1 MKKLRKPTTA
11 MLLAVMIISN
21 AQGLVVYAN
30 EETNRNIIKIE
41 DKNNDS
47 NIISDTEQ
55 KEKNTDT
62 IKPELTNI
70 EVNKKEV
77 KSGEEVEITVEAKDE
92 GGSGIKSV
100 EVHYS
105 SPITYK
111 TKSISLTKDAD
122 GKYRGKLP
130 LTDKDE
136 SGEWMVYYAVIYD
149 NADNYRDVYN
159 SKNPNVLQS
168 WNQEDLSHCNFKL
181 SGTEVD
187 TIKPELTNIEVN
199 KKEVK
204 SGEEVEITVEAKDED
219 GSGIKS
225 VEVYYSSPITYK
237 TKSISL
243 TKDADGKY
251 RGKLPL
257 TDKDESGE
265 WMVYYAVIYD
275 NADNYRDVYNSKNPN
290 VLQSWN
296 QEDLSHC
303 NFKLSGTEVDTI
315 KPELTNIEVNKK
327 EVKAGEEVEIT
338 VEAKDEGGSGIKSV
352 EVHYSSPITYKKK
365 SISLTKDTDGK
376 YRGKLPLT
384 DKDESG
390 EWMVYY
396 AVIYDNAG
404 NYRDVYNS
412 KNPNVLQSWNQD
424 DLSHC
429 NFKLTK
435 TDLDTINPIEGS
447 TVLVKNQ
454 VWSNKTING
463 GLTIDGTLYGTKM
476 SWGGNPTLYNGT
488 IVMSGSN
495 SIGST
500 SMSNYPVQDIPVRI
514 DNAPL
519 VATGGKIDIKG
530 ATVNVADM
538 YIEGKKV
545 DLDYKGRF
553 DVKDINIGTKNK
565 VTIEFKTVF
574 GNTIT
579 KDYDVDNDQAPIVP
593 INKVPEITASDVE
606 IKVGEKFNSLSGVSA
621 KDHEDG
627 DITNKIEIIENT
639 VDTSKAGVYKVV
651 YKVRDSQGASKT
663 KEIKVT
669 VVQGLVGINRV
680 PEITA
685 SDVEIKVGEKFNPL
699 SGISAKD
706 HEDGDITNKIE
717 VIENTVNTD
726 KAGVY
731 KVVYKVRDSQGA
743 SKTKEIKV
751 TVVQGLVGINRV
763 PEITASDVE
772 IKVGEKFNPLSGVS
786 AKDHEDGDITNNIE
800 VIENTVNTDKAGVY
814 KVVYKVTDSQG
825 ATASKTINITVKEKI
840 EFNDTQGH
848 WAEKTIN
855 LFVEKGFINGYDDK
869 TFKPDNS
876 MTRAEFVKVV
886 NNVFGYNQMGTEQ
899 FDDVNES
906 DWFYSDICIGINM
919 GYIKGKSKD
928 KFEPN
933 DSITRQEVAMILTN
947 IMDTKDNNLDK
958 LSLFKDGHQTDEWAK
973 PSVEGAIE
981 SGYLNGYED
990 QTIRANGNITRA
1002 EAISMLSR
1010 VKK

>member
-1 MKKLRKPTTA
+1 
-11 MLLAVMIISN
+11 
-21 AQGLVVYAN
+21 
-30 EETNRNIIKIE
+30 
-41 DKNNDS
+41 
-47 NIISDTEQ
+47 
-55 KEKNTDT
+55 
-62 IKPELTNI
+62 
-70 EVNKKEV
+70 
-77 KSGEEVEITVEAKDE
+77 
-92 GGSGIKSV
+92 
-100 EVHYS
+100 
-105 SPITYK
+105 
-111 TKSISLTKDAD
+111 
-122 GKYRGKLP
+122 
-130 LTDKDE
+130 
-136 SGEWMVYYAVIYD
+136 MVYYAVIYD
-149 NADNYRDVYN
+149 NAGNYREVYN

-168 WNQEDLSHCNFKL
+168 WNQEDLSHCNFN
-181 SGTEVD
+181 
-187 TIKPELTNIEVN
+187 LT
-199 KKEVK
+199 
-204 SGEEVEITVEAKDED
+204 
-219 GSGIKS
+219 
-225 VEVYYSSPITYK
+225 
-237 TKSISL
+237 
-243 TKDADGKY
+243 
-251 RGKLPL
+251 
-257 TDKDESGE
+257 
-265 WMVYYAVIYD
+265 
-275 NADNYRDVYNSKNPN
+275 
-290 VLQSWN
+290 
-296 QEDLSHC
+296 
-303 NFKLSGTEVDTI
+303 GTEVDTI

-338 VEAKDEGGSGIKSV
+338 VEAKDEGGSGIKNV
-352 EVHYSSPITYKKK
+352 EVHYSSPITYKEK

-435 TDLDTINPIEGS
+435 IDLDTINPLEGS

-463 GLTIDGTLYGTKM
+463 DLYIGPEAVLTVSGNVKVTGNVYVLGALKINGGLTIDGTLYGTKM
-476 SWGGNPTLYNGT
+476 SSGGNPTLNNGT
-488 IVMSGSN
+488 IVISGSN

-519 VATGGKIDIKG
+519 VATDGKIDIKG

-606 IKVGEKFNSLSGVSA
+606 IKLGEKFNPLSEVSA

-627 DITNKIEIIENT
+627 DITNNIEMIENT

-651 YKVRDSQGASKT
+651 YKVTDSQGASKT
-663 KEIKVT
+663 KEIKVN
-669 VVQGLVGINRV
+669 VVQGLVGMNKV

-699 SGISAKD
+699 S
-706 HEDGDITNKIE
+706 E
-717 VIENTVNTD
+717 
-726 KAGVY
+726 
-731 KVVYKVRDSQGA
+731 
-743 SKTKEIKV
+743 
-751 TVVQGLVGINRV
+751 
-763 PEITASDVE
+763 
-772 IKVGEKFNPLSGVS
+772 VS
-786 AKDHEDGDITNNIE
+786 AKDHEDGNITNKIE
-800 VIENTVNTDKAGVY
+800 IIENTVDTSKAGLY

-825 ATASKTINITVKEKI
+825 ATANKTINITVKEKI

-928 KFEPN
+928 KFAPN

-947 IMDTKDNNLDK
+947 IMDNKDNNLDK

>member
-1 MKKLRKPTTA
+1 
-11 MLLAVMIISN
+11 
-21 AQGLVVYAN
+21 
-30 EETNRNIIKIE
+30 
-41 DKNNDS
+41 
-47 NIISDTEQ
+47 
-55 KEKNTDT
+55 
-62 IKPELTNI
+62 
-70 EVNKKEV
+70 
-77 KSGEEVEITVEAKDE
+77 
-92 GGSGIKSV
+92 
-100 EVHYS
+100 
-105 SPITYK
+105 
-111 TKSISLTKDAD
+111 
-122 GKYRGKLP
+122 P

-168 WNQEDLSHCNFKL
+168 WNQDDLSHCNFKL
-181 SGTEVD
+181 T
-187 TIKPELTNIEVN
+187 
-199 KKEVK
+199 
-204 SGEEVEITVEAKDED
+204 
-219 GSGIKS
+219 
-225 VEVYYSSPITYK
+225 
-237 TKSISL
+237 
-243 TKDADGKY
+243 
-251 RGKLPL
+251 
-257 TDKDESGE
+257 
-265 WMVYYAVIYD
+265 
-275 NADNYRDVYNSKNPN
+275 
-290 VLQSWN
+290 
-296 QEDLSHC
+296 
-303 NFKLSGTEVDTI
+303 GTEVDTI

-352 EVHYSSPITYKKK
+352 DVHYSSPITYKKK
-365 SISLTKDTDGK
+365 SISLRKDTDGK

-412 KNPNVLQSWNQD
+412 KNPNVLQSWNQE

-435 TDLDTINPIEGS
+435 IDLDTINPLDGS

-463 GLTIDGTLYGTKM
+463 DLYIGPEAVLTVSGNVKVTGNVYVLGALKINGGLTIDGTLYGTKM
-476 SWGGNPTLYNGT
+476 SSGGNPTLNNGT
-488 IVMSGSN
+488 IVISGSN

-519 VATGGKIDIKG
+519 VATDGKIDIKG

-606 IKVGEKFNSLSGVSA
+606 IKVGEKFNPLSEVSAKDHEDGDITNNIEVIENTVDTSKAGLYKVVYKVTDSQGASKTKEIKVTVVQGLVGMNKVPEITASDVEIKVGEKFNPLSGISA

-627 DITNKIEIIENT
+627 DITNKIEMIENT
-639 VDTSKAGVYKVV
+639 VDTSKAGLYKVV

-663 KEIKVT
+663 KEIKVN
-669 VVQGLVGINRV
+669 VVQGLVGMNRV

-717 VIENTVNTD
+717 MIENTVDTS
-726 KAGVY
+726 KAGLY

-751 TVVQGLVGINRV
+751 NVVQGLVGMNRV

-786 AKDHEDGDITNNIE
+786 VKDHEDGDITNNIE
-800 VIENTVNTDKAGVY
+800 IIENTVNTSKAGVY

-928 KFEPN
+928 KFAPN

-947 IMDTKDNNLDK
+947 IMDNKDNNLDK

>member
-30 EETNRNIIKIE
+30 EETNKDIIKIE

-55 KEKNTDT
+55 KEKNADT

-77 KSGEEVEITVEAKDE
+77 KAGEEVEITVEAKDE
-92 GGSGIKSV
+92 GGSGIKNV

-111 TKSISLTKDAD
+111 EKSISLTKDTD

-149 NADNYRDVYN
+149 NAGNYREVYN

-168 WNQEDLSHCNFKL
+168 WNQEDLSHCNFN
-181 SGTEVD
+181 
-187 TIKPELTNIEVN
+187 LT
-199 KKEVK
+199 
-204 SGEEVEITVEAKDED
+204 
-219 GSGIKS
+219 
-225 VEVYYSSPITYK
+225 
-237 TKSISL
+237 
-243 TKDADGKY
+243 
-251 RGKLPL
+251 
-257 TDKDESGE
+257 
-265 WMVYYAVIYD
+265 
-275 NADNYRDVYNSKNPN
+275 
-290 VLQSWN
+290 
-296 QEDLSHC
+296 
-303 NFKLSGTEVDTI
+303 GTEVDTI

-338 VEAKDEGGSGIKSV
+338 VEAKDEGGSGIKNV
-352 EVHYSSPITYKKK
+352 EVHYSSPITYKEK

-435 TDLDTINPIEGS
+435 IDLDTINPLEGS

-463 GLTIDGTLYGTKM
+463 DLYIGPEAVLTVSGNVKVTGNVYVLGALKINGGLTIDGTLYGTKM
-476 SWGGNPTLYNGT
+476 SSGGNPTLNNGT
-488 IVMSGSN
+488 IVISGSN

-519 VATGGKIDIKG
+519 VATDGKIDIKG

-606 IKVGEKFNSLSGVSA
+606 IKLGEKFNPLSEVSA

-627 DITNKIEIIENT
+627 DITNNIEMIENT

-651 YKVRDSQGASKT
+651 YKVTDSQGASKT
-663 KEIKVT
+663 KEIKVN
-669 VVQGLVGINRV
+669 VVQGLVGMNKV

-699 SGISAKD
+699 S
-706 HEDGDITNKIE
+706 E
-717 VIENTVNTD
+717 
-726 KAGVY
+726 
-731 KVVYKVRDSQGA
+731 
-743 SKTKEIKV
+743 
-751 TVVQGLVGINRV
+751 
-763 PEITASDVE
+763 
-772 IKVGEKFNPLSGVS
+772 VS
-786 AKDHEDGDITNNIE
+786 AKDHEDGNITNKIE
-800 VIENTVNTDKAGVY
+800 IIENTVDTSKAGLY

-825 ATASKTINITVKEKI
+825 ATANKTINITVKEKI

-928 KFEPN
+928 KFAPN

-947 IMDTKDNNLDK
+947 IMDNKDNNLDK

>member
-30 EETNRNIIKIE
+30 EETNKDIIKIE

-55 KEKNTDT
+55 KEKNVDT

-77 KSGEEVEITVEAKDE
+77 KAGEEVEITVEAKDE

-111 TKSISLTKDAD
+111 KKSISLTKDAD

-159 SKNPNVLQS
+159 SKNPNVLQA
-168 WNQEDLSHCNFKL
+168 WNQDDLSHCNFKL
-181 SGTEVD
+181 T
-187 TIKPELTNIEVN
+187 
-199 KKEVK
+199 
-204 SGEEVEITVEAKDED
+204 
-219 GSGIKS
+219 
-225 VEVYYSSPITYK
+225 
-237 TKSISL
+237 
-243 TKDADGKY
+243 
-251 RGKLPL
+251 
-257 TDKDESGE
+257 
-265 WMVYYAVIYD
+265 
-275 NADNYRDVYNSKNPN
+275 
-290 VLQSWN
+290 
-296 QEDLSHC
+296 
-303 NFKLSGTEVDTI
+303 GTEVDTI

-365 SISLTKDTDGK
+365 SISLTKDADGK

-396 AVIYDNAG
+396 AVIYDNAD

-435 TDLDTINPIEGS
+435 IDLDTINPLEGS

-463 GLTIDGTLYGTKM
+463 DLYIGPEAVLTVSGNVKVTGNVYVLGALKINGGLTIDGTLYGTKM
-476 SWGGNPTLYNGT
+476 SSGGNPTLNNGT
-488 IVMSGSN
+488 IVISGSN

-519 VATGGKIDIKG
+519 VATDGKIDIKG

-606 IKVGEKFNSLSGVSA
+606 IKVGEKFNPLSEVSA

-627 DITNKIEIIENT
+627 DITNNIEMIENT

-651 YKVRDSQGASKT
+651 YKVTDSQGASKT

-669 VVQGLVGINRV
+669 VVQGLVGMNKV

-717 VIENTVNTD
+717 VIENTVDTS
-726 KAGVY
+726 KAGLY

-751 TVVQGLVGINRV
+751 NVVQGLVGMNKV

-786 AKDHEDGDITNNIE
+786 AEDHEDGDITNKIE
-800 VIENTVNTDKAGVY
+800 IIENTVDTSKAGLY

-825 ATASKTINITVKEKI
+825 ATANKTINITVKEKI

-928 KFEPN
+928 KFAPN

-947 IMDTKDNNLDK
+947 IMDNKDNNLDR

>member
-30 EETNRNIIKIE
+30 EKVNESKLEIKDENTQVDELKNLNTNEDGKIEESRDNKSQKVADVTPPVLDVDSLKIDKKEAKPGDRVKLSFKATDDMSNIKKVFVYYDKPITGNTEDIIMKYNDETKLYEGYMEINEKSEEGNWKIDWILLEDEHENSRSIKNIHTNTYGEDLSSGDFNVSETNS
-41 DKNNDS
+41 DVTAPTLD
-47 NIISDTEQ
+47 ISSLKVD
-55 KEKNTDT
+55 
-62 IKPELTNI
+62 
-70 EVNKKEV
+70 KKEV
-77 KSGEEVEITVEAKDE
+77 KPGDRVKLSFKATDDM
-92 GGSGIKSV
+92 SNIKKV
-100 EVHYS
+100 FVYYDK
-105 SPITYK
+105 PITGNTEDIIMKYNDE
-111 TKSISLTKDAD
+111 TKLYEGYMEINEKSEEGNWKIDWILLEDEHENSRSI
-122 GKYRGKLP
+122 
-130 LTDKDE
+130 
-136 SGEWMVYYAVIYD
+136 
-149 NADNYRDVYN
+149 
-159 SKNPNVLQS
+159 KNIHTNTYG
-168 WNQEDLSHCNFKL
+168 EDLS
-181 SGTEVD
+181 SGDFNVSETNSDVTAPILDISSLKVD
-187 TIKPELTNIEVN
+187 

-204 SGEEVEITVEAKDED
+204 PGDRVKLSFKATDD
-219 GSGIKS
+219 MSNIKK
-225 VEVYYSSPITYK
+225 VFVYYDKPITGNTEDIIMKYNDE
-237 TKSISL
+237 TKLYEGYMEINEKSEEGNWKIDWILLEDEHKNSRSI
-243 TKDADGKY
+243 
-251 RGKLPL
+251 
-257 TDKDESGE
+257 
-265 WMVYYAVIYD
+265 
-275 NADNYRDVYNSKNPN
+275 KNIHTN
-290 VLQSWN
+290 TYG
-296 QEDLSHC
+296 EDLS
-303 NFKLSGTEVDTI
+303 SGDFNVAEDTNTS
-315 KPELTNIEVNKK
+315 KPIQGVSIVNQN
-327 EVKAGEEVEIT
+327 ET
-338 VEAKDEGGSGIKSV
+338 
-352 EVHYSSPITYKKK
+352 
-365 SISLTKDTDGK
+365 
-376 YRGKLPLT
+376 
-384 DKDESG
+384 
-390 EWMVYY
+390 
-396 AVIYDNAG
+396 
-404 NYRDVYNS
+404 
-412 KNPNVLQSWNQD
+412 
-424 DLSHC
+424 
-429 NFKLTK
+429 
-435 TDLDTINPIEGS
+435 
-447 TVLVKNQ
+447 
-454 VWSNKTING
+454 WSNKTINGDLYIGPEALLKVSSNVKVTGNVYVLGALKING

-476 SWGGNPTLYNGT
+476 SWGGNPTLNNGT

-519 VATGGKIDIKG
+519 VATDGKIDIKG

-606 IKVGEKFNSLSGVSA
+606 IKVGEKFNPLSGVSA

-627 DITNKIEIIENT
+627 DITNNIEVIENT
-639 VDTSKAGVYKVV
+639 VNTSKAGVYKAV
-651 YKVRDSQGASKT
+651 YKVRDSQGASVT
-663 KEIKVT
+663 KEIKVN
-669 VVQGLVGINRV
+669 VAQGLVGM
-680 PEITA
+680 
-685 SDVEIKVGEKFNPL
+685 
-699 SGISAKD
+699 
-706 HEDGDITNKIE
+706 
-717 VIENTVNTD
+717 
-726 KAGVY
+726 
-731 KVVYKVRDSQGA
+731 
-743 SKTKEIKV
+743 
-751 TVVQGLVGINRV
+751 NRV

-786 AKDHEDGDITNNIE
+786 AKDHEDGDITNKIE
-800 VIENTVNTDKAGVY
+800 VIENTVDTSKAGVY
-814 KVVYKVTDSQG
+814 KVVYKVRDSQG

-855 LFVEKGFINGYDDK
+855 SFVEKGFINGYDDK

-876 MTRAEFVKVV
+876 MTRAEFVKVI

-928 KFEPN
+928 KFAPN

-947 IMDTKDNNLDK
+947 IMDNKDNNLDK

>member
-1 MKKLRKPTTA
+1 
-11 MLLAVMIISN
+11 
-21 AQGLVVYAN
+21 
-30 EETNRNIIKIE
+30 
-41 DKNNDS
+41 
-47 NIISDTEQ
+47 
-55 KEKNTDT
+55 
-62 IKPELTNI
+62 
-70 EVNKKEV
+70 
-77 KSGEEVEITVEAKDE
+77 
-92 GGSGIKSV
+92 
-100 EVHYS
+100 
-105 SPITYK
+105 
-111 TKSISLTKDAD
+111 
-122 GKYRGKLP
+122 
-130 LTDKDE
+130 
-136 SGEWMVYYAVIYD
+136 
-149 NADNYRDVYN
+149 
-159 SKNPNVLQS
+159 
-168 WNQEDLSHCNFKL
+168 
-181 SGTEVD
+181 
-187 TIKPELTNIEVN
+187 
-199 KKEVK
+199 
-204 SGEEVEITVEAKDED
+204 
-219 GSGIKS
+219 
-225 VEVYYSSPITYK
+225 
-237 TKSISL
+237 
-243 TKDADGKY
+243 
-251 RGKLPL
+251 
-257 TDKDESGE
+257 
-265 WMVYYAVIYD
+265 
-275 NADNYRDVYNSKNPN
+275 
-290 VLQSWN
+290 
-296 QEDLSHC
+296 
-303 NFKLSGTEVDTI
+303 
-315 KPELTNIEVNKK
+315 
-327 EVKAGEEVEIT
+327 
-338 VEAKDEGGSGIKSV
+338 
-352 EVHYSSPITYKKK
+352 
-365 SISLTKDTDGK
+365 GK

-435 TDLDTINPIEGS
+435 IDLDTINPLEGS

-463 GLTIDGTLYGTKM
+463 DLYIGPEAVLTVSGNVKVTGNVYVLGALKINGGLTIDGTLYGTKM
-476 SWGGNPTLYNGT
+476 SSGGNPTLNNGT
-488 IVMSGSN
+488 IVISGSN

-519 VATGGKIDIKG
+519 VATDGKIDIKG

-606 IKVGEKFNSLSGVSA
+606 IKLGEKFNPLSEVSA

-627 DITNKIEIIENT
+627 DITNNIEMIENT

-651 YKVRDSQGASKT
+651 YKVTDSQGASKT
-663 KEIKVT
+663 KEIKVN
-669 VVQGLVGINRV
+669 VVQGLVGMNKV

-699 SGISAKD
+699 S
-706 HEDGDITNKIE
+706 E
-717 VIENTVNTD
+717 
-726 KAGVY
+726 
-731 KVVYKVRDSQGA
+731 
-743 SKTKEIKV
+743 
-751 TVVQGLVGINRV
+751 
-763 PEITASDVE
+763 
-772 IKVGEKFNPLSGVS
+772 VS
-786 AKDHEDGDITNNIE
+786 AKDHEDGNITNKIE
-800 VIENTVNTDKAGVY
+800 IIENTVDTSKAGLY

-825 ATASKTINITVKEKI
+825 ATANKTINITVKEKI

-928 KFEPN
+928 KFAPN

-947 IMDTKDNNLDK
+947 IMDNKDNNLDK

>member
-1 MKKLRKPTTA
+1 
-11 MLLAVMIISN
+11 
-21 AQGLVVYAN
+21 
-30 EETNRNIIKIE
+30 
-41 DKNNDS
+41 
-47 NIISDTEQ
+47 
-55 KEKNTDT
+55 
-62 IKPELTNI
+62 
-70 EVNKKEV
+70 
-77 KSGEEVEITVEAKDE
+77 
-92 GGSGIKSV
+92 
-100 EVHYS
+100 
-105 SPITYK
+105 
-111 TKSISLTKDAD
+111 
-122 GKYRGKLP
+122 
-130 LTDKDE
+130 
-136 SGEWMVYYAVIYD
+136 MVYYAVIYD

-168 WNQEDLSHCNFKL
+168 WNQDDLSHCNFKL
-181 SGTEVD
+181 T
-187 TIKPELTNIEVN
+187 
-199 KKEVK
+199 
-204 SGEEVEITVEAKDED
+204 
-219 GSGIKS
+219 
-225 VEVYYSSPITYK
+225 
-237 TKSISL
+237 
-243 TKDADGKY
+243 
-251 RGKLPL
+251 
-257 TDKDESGE
+257 
-265 WMVYYAVIYD
+265 
-275 NADNYRDVYNSKNPN
+275 
-290 VLQSWN
+290 
-296 QEDLSHC
+296 
-303 NFKLSGTEVDTI
+303 GTEVDTI

-352 EVHYSSPITYKKK
+352 DVHYSSPITYKKK
-365 SISLTKDTDGK
+365 SISLRKDTDGK

-412 KNPNVLQSWNQD
+412 KNPNVLQSWNQE

-435 TDLDTINPIEGS
+435 IDLDTINPLDGS

-463 GLTIDGTLYGTKM
+463 DLYIGPEAVLTVSGNVKVTGNVYVLGALKINGGLTIDGTLYGTKM
-476 SWGGNPTLYNGT
+476 SSGGNPTLNNGT
-488 IVMSGSN
+488 IVISGSN

-519 VATGGKIDIKG
+519 VATDGKIDIKG

-606 IKVGEKFNSLSGVSA
+606 IKVGEKFNPLSEVSAKDHEDGDITNNIEVIENTVDTSKAGLYKVVYKVTDSQGASKTKEIKVTVVQGLVGMNKVPEITASDVEIKVGEKFNPLSGISA

-627 DITNKIEIIENT
+627 DITNKIEMIENT
-639 VDTSKAGVYKVV
+639 VDTSKAGLYKVV

-663 KEIKVT
+663 KEIKVN
-669 VVQGLVGINRV
+669 VVQGLVGMNRV

-717 VIENTVNTD
+717 MIENTVDTS
-726 KAGVY
+726 KAGLY

-751 TVVQGLVGINRV
+751 NVVQGLVGMNRV

-786 AKDHEDGDITNNIE
+786 VKDHEDGDITNNIE
-800 VIENTVNTDKAGVY
+800 IIENTVNTSKAGVY

-928 KFEPN
+928 KFAPN

-947 IMDTKDNNLDK
+947 IMDNKDNNLDK